1 MLLHSLG
8 IAALAAVDSTQD
20 LPILILAYALM
31 GTGGGMGANT
41 AQTTALMDFDG
52 AQTHKASVL
61 WNINRQMA
69 FSVGAALLLMLF
81 NLLAQRWSA
90 PQAYHLTFAI
100 AALLGLLP
108 LLPLRSLP
116 AEKTHHE

>member
-1 MLLHSLG
+1 V
-8 IAALAAVDSTQD
+8 VDSSVD

-31 GTGGGMGANT
+31 GMGGGLGANT

-52 AQTHKASVL
+52 AQTHQASVL

-81 NLLAQRWSA
+81 NGLAQRWPA
-90 PQAYHLTFAI
+90 PQAYQLTFAI

-108 LLPLRSLP
+108 LLQLRSLP
-116 AEKTHHE
+116 AENTHHG